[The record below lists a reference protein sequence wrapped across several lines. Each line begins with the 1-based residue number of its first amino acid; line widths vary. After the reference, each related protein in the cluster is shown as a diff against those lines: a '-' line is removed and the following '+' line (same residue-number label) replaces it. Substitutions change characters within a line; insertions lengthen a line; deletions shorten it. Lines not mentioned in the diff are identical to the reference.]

1 MPRISRGS
9 DVGLSTGQRT
19 GTLDVPTEHEEPT
32 EVEGAELDHP
42 SWVPQ
47 AAVLVQVTYLLSRGK
62 CQS

>member
-32 EVEGAELDHP
+32 EVEGAELDYPMHRYP
-42 SWVPQ
+42 SK
-47 AAVLVQVTYLLSRGK
+47 VL
-62 CQS
+62 